1 VALCEA
7 GIDCLRGR
15 GREIEIKRER
25 ERERERGRERDM
37 ASRELKKDCLGMK
50 CLISALYFTLYTRNV
65 TNVSFWIVCLGF
77 RNTTRY
83 I

>member
-25 ERERERGRERDM
+25 EGEGERERERERDGIPRVEERLSGYEM
-37 ASRELKKDCLGMK
+37 PNFGPV
-50 CLISALYFTLYTRNV
+50 LYLVHT
-65 TNVSFWIVCLGF
+65 
-77 RNTTRY
+77 
-83 I
+83 